1 MGAMTTI
8 YQIIDALET
17 KQIVVPKQQQDG
29 DELSVNERIA
39 KLELQVSQLIVILQ
53 HITGKEIPT
62 IINKG

>member
-1 MGAMTTI
+1 MTFD
-8 YQIIDALET
+8 QIIDALET

>member
-1 MGAMTTI
+1 MTTI

>member
-1 MGAMTTI
+1 MGAMTI

>member
-1 MGAMTTI
+1 MTI

>member
-1 MGAMTTI
+1 MGAMTFD
-8 YQIIDALET
+8 QIIDALET